1 MYRLHERIINRIN
14 CIQPISHTLHQ
25 QIFSLS
31 TTTTTDT
38 IWIPPDTLP
47 NENDI
52 DHFRQQYFAAEK
64 PAVVR
69 SAEFSRTLPGYQ
81 KWFVQHET
89 GSGSVGLN
97 YEYLSKFGDAV
108 VPLEMTATTSPG
120 EGELEKDGK
129 IQFKRLHAPLSMFLA
144 YTQFTSSAS
153 PGPQNQKIA
162 TATTIYLAQAHI
174 SDLPPTLSSDFSPPP
189 RLVTETGRNDIYAA
203 NLWIGSPPTYTPLH
217 KDPNPNLFVQ
227 LAGYKRVRILEPRD
241 GMRVFTAVRNQIANS
256 EDGND
261 EGGAAIRGE
270 EMMMGSERKLLND
283 VIWGDHHSDPTV
295 DSVSRGMVGYDVL
308 LERGDALFIP
318 KGWWHSLKGVG
329 EGITAS
335 VCSFLFWWMIY

>member
-1 MYRLHERIINRIN
+1 MISARSMRVFRL
-14 CIQPISHTLHQ
+14 LQ
-25 QIFSLS
+25 QQSSNLS
-31 TTTTTDT
+31 TTTTTT
-38 IWIPPDTLP
+38 TNWIPPDTLP
-47 NENDI
+47 SENDI

-64 PAVVR
+64 PVVVR
-69 SAEFSRTLPGYQ
+69 SAESARTLPGYQ

-89 GSGSVGLN
+89 GGSSVGLN
-97 YEYLSKFGDAV
+97 YEYLSQFGDAV
-108 VPLEMTATTSPG
+108 VPLEMTATTSSG
-120 EGELEKDGK
+120 EGGLGKDGQV
-129 IQFKRLHAPLSMFLA
+129 QFKRLHAPLSMFLA
-144 YTQFTSSAS
+144 YTQFAS
-153 PGPQNQKIA
+153 PPSLVPQNQNIA
-162 TATTIYLAQAHI
+162 MTTTTTIYLAQAHI

-227 LAGYKRVRILEPRD
+227 LAGGKRVRILKPGD
-241 GMRVFTAVRNQIANS
+241 GMRVFTAVRNHIANS
-256 EDGND
+256 NGGND
-261 EGGAAIRGE
+261 GGGAAIRGE
-270 EMMMGSERKLLND
+270 EMMMGSERKVLKD
-283 VIWGDHHSDPTV
+283 VIWGDHHSDPAV

-335 VCSFLFWWMIY
+335 VNWWFR